1 MGDTQ
6 AFSVARTFNIK
17 APENLKID
25 GFAQP
30 NELCP
35 EVDTDYVFRAEVL
48 STVLAWM
55 SSATDD
61 GLYLT
66 GPTGAG
72 KTSIVRQI
80 CARIN
85 LPLIHVGAHEHMEMA
100 DLVGHYVAID
110 GDLIFQ
116 DGPLTM
122 AMRSGCLF
130 LIDEFD
136 LLSPATAAG
145 LNPILDG
152 APLVIA
158 ENGGEVVKPE
168 PGFRFIAT
176 GNTAGAGDNTGIYQG
191 TERQNAAMMDRFW
204 VEQVAYPD
212 KTVEVGLLRRI
223 HGISETI
230 GACLVDVA
238 NDVRKAYLEGGE
250 LTLDLPFST
259 RSLLR
264 WAYVAKLLA
273 GRVDSQKTKPIIRA
287 MDTSYANRLEPSARQ
302 AVHDIIERHFGVGAS
317 ETS

>member
-6 AFSVARTFNIK
+6 SFSVARTFNIK
-17 APENLKID
+17 APEKLKIE
-25 GFAQP
+25 GRAQP

-35 EVDTDYVFRAEVL
+35 EVDANYVFRPEVL
-48 STVLAWM
+48 STVLAWL
-55 SSATDD
+55 SAGTED

-72 KTSIVRQI
+72 KTSLIRQI

-85 LPLIHVGAHEHMEMA
+85 RALIHVGAHEHMEMA
-100 DLVGHYVAID
+100 DLVGHYVAVD

-122 AMRSGCLF
+122 AMRGGHLF
-130 LIDEFD
+130 MIDEYD

-176 GNTAGAGDNTGIYQG
+176 GNTAGAGDDTGIYQG

-204 VEQVAYPD
+204 VEQVDYPD

-223 HGISETI
+223 HGISDAI
-230 GACLVDVA
+230 GTRLVEVA
-238 NDVRKAYLEGGE
+238 NEIRRAYLEGGE

-264 WAYVAKLLA
+264 WAYVTKLLS
-273 GRVDSQKTKPIIRA
+273 GRVDTQKTKPIIRA

-302 AVHDIIERHFGVGAS
+302 AVHDIIERHLGVGAGQG
-317 ETS
+317 